1 VLRAD
6 VSLGPDNR
14 SRGYGTVLLASAED
28 AGRAVDMFNG
38 YEWQTRVLEV
48 RLDRMGVDF
57 SAEGMGMG
65 VGGGVSVGGSSMQTL
80 GGPQGSSMSMNP
92 GQAAGMSATGAGS
105 SILGL
110 GHVTD
115 EELAALYS
123 GQVHDQ
129 TPCRNLFIGN
139 VSTPFPF
146 NPSRSAL
153 LCLHMSMFLACTTS
167 NVSAYFA
174 LYYITAS
181 SRLFVLPSFSM

>member
-1 VLRAD
+1 MLRAD

-65 VGGGVSVGGSSMQTL
+65 GSGNGSGMQSKGGL
-80 GGPQGSSMSMNP
+80 QGSLMSMNH
-92 GQAAGMSATGAGS
+92 GQVAGMSAMGGAGT
-105 SILGL
+105 SIGL
-110 GHVTD
+110 GYATD

-129 TPCRNLFIGN
+129 TPCKNLFVGN
-139 VSTPFPF
+139 VSTHFPF
-146 NPSRSAL
+146 NLSRYTL
-153 LCLHMSMFLACTTS
+153 LCLHAPMFPRTNS
-167 NVSAYFA
+167 NGVHILS
-174 LYYITAS
+174 LLCVAS
-181 SRLFVLPSFSM
+181 HYCPAG